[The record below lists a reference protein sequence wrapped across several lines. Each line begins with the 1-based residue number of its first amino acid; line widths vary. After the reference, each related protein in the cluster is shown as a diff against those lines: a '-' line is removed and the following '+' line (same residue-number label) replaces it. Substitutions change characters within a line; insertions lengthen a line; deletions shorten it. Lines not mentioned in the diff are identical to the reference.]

1 MCAVF
6 SQHSVTCVVLYERII
21 LVESV
26 TGPTGDKVYMRVW
39 DSHRVSVQI
48 NTWNVFDAAVP
59 FGGYKM
65 SGIGREHGEEVIH
78 HYTQTKSVYQP
89 LEEPQLWKM

>member
-1 MCAVF
+1 M
-6 SQHSVTCVVLYERII
+6 
-21 LVESV
+21 
-26 TGPTGDKVYMRVW
+26 
-39 DSHRVSVQI
+39 QI